1 MTREQCVQK
10 AKDIM
15 INKNSYGIY
24 HKYNFDTYNYG
35 ENTPINSDIILTAK
49 WIKNSTNEP
58 IYTVTFNMNDG
69 SQNPT
74 VRSQIIQEN
83 RNTVS
88 VGRK

>member
-35 ENTPINSDIILTAK
+35 ENTPINSDTITNMPSATIILSENVYGSLQA
-49 WIKNSTNEP
+49 IQDVTNEEKKK
-58 IYTVTFNMNDG
+58 YHSFYMG
-69 SQNPT
+69 GKQ
-74 VRSQIIQEN
+74 QIM
-83 RNTVS
+83 
-88 VGRK
+88 